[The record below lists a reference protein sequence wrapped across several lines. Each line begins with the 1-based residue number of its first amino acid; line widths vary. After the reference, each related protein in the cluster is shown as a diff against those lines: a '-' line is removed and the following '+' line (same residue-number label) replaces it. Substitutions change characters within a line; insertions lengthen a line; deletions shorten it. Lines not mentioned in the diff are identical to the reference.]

1 MNKIKY
7 KVIDNFLPVLEFD
20 VLQDSILNPKND
32 FNWYF
37 MNHISIAEE
46 LKDEFFFAHMIFSN
60 SEIITANTTWSLMQV
75 LFEKLKI
82 KALIRAKINCYTRT
96 EKILEHSLHKD
107 LPFKHKG
114 CVFYLN
120 TNDGYTLLE
129 DGTKIKSIAN
139 RVLLFNPNDL
149 HASTST
155 SDTNRR
161 VTININWF

>member
-7 KVIDNFLPVLEFD
+7 KIIDNFLPVLEFD
-20 VLQDSILNPKND
+20 VLQDAILNTEND

-37 MNHISIAEE
+37 MDAISSH
-46 LKDEFFFAHMIFSN
+46 LDKDQFYFTHSIFSN
-60 SEIITANTTWSLMQV
+60 SEIITADTTWYVMRV
-75 LFEKLKI
+75 LFEKLNM

-161 VTININWF
+161 VTININWL